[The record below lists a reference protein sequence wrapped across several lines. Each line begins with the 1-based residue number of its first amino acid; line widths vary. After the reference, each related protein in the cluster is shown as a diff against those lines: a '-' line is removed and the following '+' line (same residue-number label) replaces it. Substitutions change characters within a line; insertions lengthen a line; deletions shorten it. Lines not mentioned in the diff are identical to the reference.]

1 VMLFSWMV
9 TDHYFRELSDLDT
22 RKEIYEERIRM
33 LEENM
38 TPFGYI
44 QDGAEFENFSDDE
57 GQVWQVVE
65 NSL

>member
-1 VMLFSWMV
+1 MCIRDS
-9 TDHYFRELSDLDT
+9 FRELSDLDT

-44 QDGAEFENFSDDE
+44 QDGAEFGNFSDDE

-65 NSL
+65 NTV